1 MISKVFPNPNFLCIT
16 RCEHVMLSPGGQ
28 SRKPRCVLRLS
39 WHLIHVNISTKVNI
53 KTAALPSLDIHTV
66 HATISSHLDAQ
77 PLPKGSPPPAALQS
91 SSHSSDRSCS
101 EHDAQ
106 ACKCLWGKGK
116 LELFLLLMFLGPDS
130 AGSNRSQECTE
141 SDIHSFH
148 CMDSTC

>member
-1 MISKVFPNPNFLCIT
+1 MPYQLADTLNVSQKHRLFLIVYFSNSWVTYIEMLFGRT
-16 RCEHVMLSPGGQ
+16 RVPF
-28 SRKPRCVLRLS
+28 V
-39 WHLIHVNISTKVNI
+39 
-53 KTAALPSLDIHTV
+53 
-66 HATISSHLDAQ
+66 
-77 PLPKGSPPPAALQS
+77 
-91 SSHSSDRSCS
+91 RSCS
-101 EHDAQ
+101 ENDAH